1 MPSFCEFYPGIC
13 LATEEKYGKT
23 SVRVA
28 EEENAS
34 IHKEDAS
41 IHKEN
46 ASIHNENASLHKEN
60 ASIHKEN
67 ASLHRKMLVYTGK
80 C

>member
-1 MPSFCEFYPGIC
+1 MN
-13 LATEEKYGKT
+13 KKHGKT

-34 IHKEDAS
+34 IYIRSGEVDEPAIDFRS
-41 IHKEN
+41 R
-46 ASIHNENASLHKEN
+46 L
-60 ASIHKEN
+60 
-67 ASLHRKMLVYTGK
+67 